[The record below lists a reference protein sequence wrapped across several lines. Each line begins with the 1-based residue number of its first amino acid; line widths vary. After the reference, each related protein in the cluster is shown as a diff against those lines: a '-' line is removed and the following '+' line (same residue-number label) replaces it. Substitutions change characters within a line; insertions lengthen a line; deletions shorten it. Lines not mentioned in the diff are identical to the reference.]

1 MPAQA
6 EALNDR
12 SSMPPVSVTMH
23 ALYAAAVLAPP
34 PLGLD
39 AGGGLPQAAAESV
52 SPPAARIATICFP
65 RTGRKTP
72 SFHCAPHLRGTSSGS
87 VRAGHDAVRRS
98 RRTVGAPLPALHLLR
113 DLGVVVAL
121 MAVA

>member
-72 SFHCAPHLRGTSSGS
+72 LLPLHTTPSRCVQRERTRRPRRRQEIAP
-87 VRAGHDAVRRS
+87 DCW
-98 RRTVGAPLPALHLLR
+98 RTVTCPQPSPQTRR
-113 DLGVVVAL
+113 DLG
-121 MAVA
+121 